1 MSDHVFCKSYHV
13 IVNKELLSHVNKG
26 SRYRRVNKGSRYRR
40 VNTRPTRYNVTNC
53 IKTEQRGVELAKRPS
68 ESTYTISW
76 R

>member
-13 IVNKELLSHVNKG
+13 IVNKELLSH
-26 SRYRRVNKGSRYRR
+26 VNKGSRYRR